1 MDVMWKIHQKGLSF
15 SMFEV
20 WNKYIDLKARKT
32 IVSNCILSPDAE
44 FHHDK
49 FELQR
54 DTDDS

>member
-1 MDVMWKIHQKGLSF
+1 
-15 SMFEV
+15 MFEV

-54 DTDDS
+54 DTDDSQSSSLLLILISLQF